1 MESIA
6 LGDTLEALTPSPRE
20 AEVRGFLRTYGYRCS
35 LTGILYV
42 MDEELEVFDQ
52 ARIDKTI
59 WRHIGRKP
67 VAEIAKMAGM
77 HPNEVLRRKNE
88 LLESV
93 DVLTIQEKR
102 TRLMVELEE
111 IGADARDRF
120 KNASDEFA
128 AGLLNSSVAAMKTV
142 LGELARAEKA
152 DQGALERL
160 NELRLRELLRL
171 MDRVV
176 ISSTK
181 EIAAKYELS
190 EDELQEVFQEK
201 LVEEAREM
209 DAQ

>member
-1 MESIA
+1 
-6 LGDTLEALTPSPRE
+6 
-20 AEVRGFLRTYGYRCS
+20 
-35 LTGILYV
+35 

-77 HPNEVLRRKNE
+77 HPNDVLRRKNE

-160 NELRLRELLRL
+160 NELRLREILNIIDTTVKGTF
-171 MDRVV
+171 DRV
-176 ISSTK
+176 T
-181 EIAAKYELS
+181 AKYGVESDDLM
-190 EDELQEVFQEK
+190 EIFQEE
-201 LVEEAREM
+201 LMETAR
-209 DAQ
+209 DF

>member
-1 MESIA
+1 
-6 LGDTLEALTPSPRE
+6 
-20 AEVRGFLRTYGYRCS
+20 
-35 LTGILYV
+35 

-52 ARIDKTI
+52 ARIDKAI
-59 WRHIGRKP
+59 WRNIGRKP

-77 HPNEVLRRKNE
+77 HPNDVLRRKNE

-160 NELRLRELLRL
+160 NDMRVQELLRL
-171 MDRVV
+171 VDTTVNATLTRVAEEHSLDKSDLMT
-176 ISSTK
+176 I
-181 EIAAKYELS
+181 
-190 EDELQEVFQEK
+190 FQEELTESAK
-201 LVEEAREM
+201 EM
-209 DAQ
+209 E